1 MSRRGPRRVAFAA
14 LALLCLAV
22 VVALF
27 QPFAGNGGDPVR
39 VQVPKA
45 AGVSDIADLLEQ
57 RGVVSSSTLFEVRAT
72 LAGDRGNLKPGSYEL
87 REDMPYGDVLDRLTA
102 GPSQEIVRVTIPEG
116 LSRREITPLVARA
129 GVNGNYL
136 RASASTSLIDGRGY
150 AVPAGAESLE
160 GFLFPATYELRGGAQ
175 AAALVRRQITAFEQN
190 MSRVDLAY
198 ARGKNLTVYD
208 VVTIA
213 SMIEREVQVARER
226 RLVAAVIYNRLKA
239 GQPLGID
246 ATIRYATG
254 NWTQPLKQSE
264 LAIDSGYNTRTRA
277 GLPPGPIGNPGL
289 ASLQA
294 AARPARVGYLFY
306 VVKPGTCGEHAFSST
321 DAEFARDQQRYNEAR
336 DAAGGKSPT
345 NMLASSESRCWA
357 IPSGTAARRPCTTP
371 PSASSVSTGAMR
383 HSTSSRR
390 GSPACSSPFPGRG
403 SWAPTSRFPT
413 SCARWRRQTIRP
425 RSPGWWGPPTRC
437 PSGAGECWPTTPTS
451 RAS

>member
-1 MSRRGPRRVAFAA
+1 VSRRGPRRVAFAA
-14 LALLCLAV
+14 LALLGLAV
-22 VVALF
+22 FVALF

-87 REDMPYGDVLDRLTA
+87 QEDMPYGDVLDRLTA

-136 RASASTSLIDGRGY
+136 RTSASTSLIDGRGY
-150 AVPAGAESLE
+150 GVPGSAESLE

-254 NWTQPLKQSE
+254 NWSQPLKQSE

-345 NMLASSESRCWA
+345 KC
-357 IPSGTAARRPCTTP
+357 
-371 PSASSVSTGAMR
+371 
-383 HSTSSRR
+383 
-390 GSPACSSPFPGRG
+390 
-403 SWAPTSRFPT
+403 
-413 SCARWRRQTIRP
+413 
-425 RSPGWWGPPTRC
+425 
-437 PSGAGECWPTTPTS
+437 
-451 RAS
+451 